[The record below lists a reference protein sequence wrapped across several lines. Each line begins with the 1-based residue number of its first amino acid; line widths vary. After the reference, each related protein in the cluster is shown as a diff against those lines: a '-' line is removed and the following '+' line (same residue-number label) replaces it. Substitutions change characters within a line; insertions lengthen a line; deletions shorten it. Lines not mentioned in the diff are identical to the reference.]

1 MKKRYKVLIALAVF
15 LCIAL
20 TGYYFL
26 SDREIQARI
35 DISRQLEIP
44 VSIKEVFVDE
54 YNIVWQDY
62 IYAFRAITDS
72 FDGDDLDEMRRQGW
86 KSTKLPEE
94 VYQQYAVPDI
104 YKEDVKFYD
113 AHYDCLWTYR
123 DIEYERYRKKAF
135 PEEEY
140 RSLNYVFAF
149 CVPERNLLYFVHEVY

>member
-1 MKKRYKVLIALAVF
+1 MKKGYKVLIALAVF

-62 IYAFRAITDS
+62 TYAFRAITDS

-86 KSTKLPEE
+86 KSTKL
-94 VYQQYAVPDI
+94 Y
-104 YKEDVKFYD
+104 
-113 AHYDCLWTYR
+113 T
-123 DIEYERYRKKAF
+123 
-135 PEEEY
+135 
-140 RSLNYVFAF
+140 
-149 CVPERNLLYFVHEVY
+149 

>member
-1 MKKRYKVLIALAVF
+1 MIWTKCAVKDGKAQNCRRK
-15 LCIAL
+15 CI
-20 TGYYFL
+20 
-26 SDREIQARI
+26 S
-35 DISRQLEIP
+35 
-44 VSIKEVFVDE
+44 K
-54 YNIVWQDY
+54 
-62 IYAFRAITDS
+62 
-72 FDGDDLDEMRRQGW
+72 
-86 KSTKLPEE
+86 
-94 VYQQYAVPDI
+94 QYAVPDI